1 MSTCQVSQLAHLT
14 GGQKVKIM
22 ANIKKNDIVKILA
35 GRDSN
40 KTGKVLTIFPKKMKA
55 LVQGINIV
63 KKHSRRQSNDQ
74 QQGGIVHKESPV
86 DISNLMIV
94 CQKCSRAT
102 RIGFSKLSDGTKV
115 RICKK
120 CKEII

>member
-1 MSTCQVSQLAHLT
+1 
-14 GGQKVKIM
+14 M

-35 GRDSN
+35 GRDSG
-40 KTGKVLTIFPKKMKA
+40 KTGKVLTVFPKKLKA
-55 LVQGINIV
+55 LVQGINMV

-74 QQGGIVHKESPV
+74 QQGGIVHKESFI
-86 DISNLMIV
+86 DISNLMVV
-94 CQKCSRAT
+94 CQKCSSPT
-102 RIGFSKLSDGTKV
+102 RIGFNKLSDGTKV

>member
-1 MSTCQVSQLAHLT
+1 MS
-14 GGQKVKIM
+14 K
-22 ANIKKNDIVKILA
+22 IKKNDIVKILA

-40 KTGKVLTIFPKKMKA
+40 KTGKVLTILPKKKKA
-55 LVQGINIV
+55 LVQGINMV

-94 CQKCSRAT
+94 CQKCSKAT

>member
-1 MSTCQVSQLAHLT
+1 
-14 GGQKVKIM
+14 M

-35 GRDSN
+35 GRDN
-40 KTGKVLTIFPKKMKA
+40 GKTGKVLTVFPKKMKA
-55 LVQGINIV
+55 LVQGINMV

-74 QQGGIVHKESPV
+74 QQGGIVHKESSINV
-86 DISNLMIV
+86 SNLMII

-102 RIGFSKLSDGTKV
+102 RVGFNKLSDGTKV